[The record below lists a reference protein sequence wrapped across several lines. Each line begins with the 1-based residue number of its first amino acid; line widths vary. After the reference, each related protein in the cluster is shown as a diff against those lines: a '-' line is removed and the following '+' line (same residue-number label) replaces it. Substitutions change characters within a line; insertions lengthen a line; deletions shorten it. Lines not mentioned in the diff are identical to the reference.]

1 MPPPMKRFLFLLL
14 CSILS
19 LEPAMSEPSLPPPAD
34 RSTDRSADRR
44 AMVEEIARY
53 DRFAGLGRPMLSSA
67 VLEALGRTPRH
78 LFVPADL
85 QSAAYANRPLPIGY
99 GQTISQPYIVA
110 LMTELLE
117 TSPGDRVLEVG
128 TGSGYQAAVLAEMG
142 VTVHSIEIVVPLAR
156 RARRDLAAAGYAD
169 RVTVYEGDGY
179 AGLPDLAPF
188 DGVIVT
194 AAPDHVPGPLIEQ
207 LKPSGRL
214 VIPVGPAGHDQ
225 ELMLVVKGE
234 DGVVRSE
241 RVVGVR
247 FVPLTRDEDR

>member
-1 MPPPMKRFLFLLL
+1 MKRFLFLLL

-19 LEPAMSEPSLPPPAD
+19 LEPAMSEPSLPPPA
-34 RSTDRSADRR
+34 DRSADRR

-85 QSAAYANRPLPIGY
+85 QSAAYANRPLPIGH

-207 LKPSGRL
+207 LKPGGRL
-214 VIPVGPAGHDQ
+214 VIPVGLAGHNQ